1 MITIACLI
9 HGLVAFILNRYTDKS
24 DIFSFGVILSV
35 LLTGRDPRERALSNR
50 EDGSGSGGSV
60 GRWLEESV
68 EPRELP
74 EDRPCSDELL
84 VMLTQLQ
91 SF

>member
-1 MITIACLI
+1 MS
-9 HGLVAFILNRYTDKS
+9 S
-24 DIFSFGVILSV
+24 DRGDS
-35 LLTGRDPRERALSNR
+35 
-50 EDGSGSGGSV
+50 SGSGGSL
-60 GRWLEESV
+60 GRWVEQSV
-68 EPRELP
+68 EPREALDKTIIGEGMEEEEEEMVLALRIAGVCTSELA

>member
-1 MITIACLI
+1 M
-9 HGLVAFILNRYTDKS
+9 R
-24 DIFSFGVILSV
+24 V
-35 LLTGRDPRERALSNR
+35 LLTGRDPSEAEQASSDRG
-50 EDGSGSGGSV
+50 DGSGSGGSL
-60 GRWLEESV
+60 GRWLEQSV
-68 EPRELP
+68 ESIRGEGMEEEEEMVLALRIAGVCASELA

>member
-1 MITIACLI
+1 MS
-9 HGLVAFILNRYTDKS
+9 S
-24 DIFSFGVILSV
+24 DRGDS
-35 LLTGRDPRERALSNR
+35 
-50 EDGSGSGGSV
+50 SGSGGSL
-60 GRWLEESV
+60 GRWVKQSV
-68 EPRELP
+68 EPREALDKSIRGEGMEEEEEEEMVLALRIAGVCTSELA

>member
-1 MITIACLI
+1 M
-9 HGLVAFILNRYTDKS
+9 R
-24 DIFSFGVILSV
+24 V
-35 LLTGRDPRERALSNR
+35 LLTGRDPSEAEQASSDRG
-50 EDGSGSGGSV
+50 DGSGSGGSL
-60 GRWLEESV
+60 GRWLEQSV
-68 EPRELP
+68 ESIRGEGMEEEEEEEMVLALRIAGVCASELA